1 MSAELK
7 VHFPRSEVVLVHSR
21 DTLLSNEP
29 LTDEYKSIAYN
40 LLTQA
45 GVKIMLGQRVVEER
59 EIVGSKEVTLSTGET
74 IQCDKVIYTAQ
85 QQGAN
90 TGFVASEIL
99 DAKGCIQTRET

>member
-7 VHFPRSEVVLVHSR
+7 LHFPQSDIILVHSR

-29 LTDEYKSIAYN
+29 LTEEYKSIAYN

-45 GVKIMLGQRVVEER
+45 GVEIRLGQRVVDAQEVAGR
-59 EIVGSKEVTLSTGET
+59 KELTLSNGDI

-90 TGFVASEIL
+90 TGFVAQDIV